1 MDTRIVNLRIK
12 AQHMTFLN
20 KIKSHFVSLFF
31 VLAINWGFAQNK
43 ILIENGFLHAGNG
56 NTIETASIGIENGK
70 IVHIKNSLTF
80 PVDKQ
85 KYDLVIDAAGQHI
98 YPGFFAP
105 NSTLGLTEI
114 DAVRATVDFYEV
126 GEFNPHIRALIAFNV
141 ESKVVA
147 TVRTNGVLFAQA
159 TPRGGAVTGSSSVMR
174 LFGWN
179 WEDAAVLADEGIH
192 LNWPN
197 FIHYGW
203 REVRVN
209 KSYKDEIVALESFFA
224 EAKSYAS
231 SKDKSRKVDLRF
243 ESMKRIFT
251 GSQRVYFRASSAQ
264 ELLDVIQFVKKFEI
278 KHPVIVGGYDSYLI
292 LDQLRDSKIPV
303 MLGRVHDLP
312 RNDEDDIHMPFKLPA
327 ILQNAGILFCL
338 QNEGDMEAMN
348 ARNLPFLAGT
358 ARTYGLTTEQAVA
371 AISLNAA
378 KIMGVDQEYGSIDVG
393 KSATLFISKGDALD
407 MRTNQVSTIIVDG
420 KIQSIR
426 NHQDDLYDKYKNK

>member
-1 MDTRIVNLRIK
+1 MDTRIINLRIK
-12 AQHMTFLN
+12 ARNMTFLN
-20 KIKSHFVSLFF
+20 KIKPHFVSLIF
-31 VLAINWGFAQNK
+31 VLAFNLGFAQNK
-43 ILIENGFLHAGNG
+43 ILIENGYLHAGNG

-159 TPRGGAVTGSSSVMR
+159 TPRGGAIAGSSSVMR

-209 KSYKDEIVALESFFA
+209 KHYKEDIAALESFFA
-224 EAKSYAS
+224 EAKNYAL
-231 SKDKSRKVDLRF
+231 SKEKNRKVDLRF

-278 KHPVIVGGYDSYLI
+278 KYPVIIGGYDSYLI

-312 RNDEDDIHMPFKLPA
+312 RNDEDDVHLPFKLPG

-378 KIMGVDQEYGSIDVG
+378 KIMGVDKDYGSIDVG

>member
-1 MDTRIVNLRIK
+1 MRKFVIILSAFCLNIVY
-12 AQHMTFLN
+12 
-20 KIKSHFVSLFF
+20 
-31 VLAINWGFAQNK
+31 AQNK
-43 ILIENGFLHAGNG
+43 ILIENGYLHAGNG

-80 PVDKQ
+80 PVDKKQ
-85 KYDLVIDAAGQHI
+85 YDLVIDAAGQHI

-159 TPRGGAVTGSSSVMR
+159 TPRGGAITGSSSLMR

-179 WEDAAVLADEGIH
+179 WEDAAVSRDEGIH
-192 LNWPN
+192 INWPR
-197 FIHYGW
+197 FIQYGW
-203 REVRVN
+203 REVKVN
-209 KSYKDEIVALESFFA
+209 SAYKEEVKELEVFFM
-224 EAKSYAS
+224 EAKNYAS
-231 SKDKSRKVDLRF
+231 SKDKNKKIDLRF
-243 ESMKRIFT
+243 EAMKRVFS
-251 GSQRVYFRASSAQ
+251 GNQRAYFRADNAQ
-264 ELLDVIQFVKKFEI
+264 ELLDVIQFVRKFEI
-278 KHPVIVGGYDSYLI
+278 KFPVIVGAYDSYLI

-303 MLGRVHDLP
+303 MLGRVHELP
-312 RNDEDDIHMPFKLPA
+312 RTDEDDIHMPFKLPG

-358 ARTYGLTTEQAVA
+358 ARAYGLTTEQAIA

-378 KIMGVDQEYGSIDVG
+378 KIMGVDKEYGSIDVG

-407 MRTNQVSTIIVDG
+407 MRTNQVTTIIMDG
-420 KIQSIR
+420 KVQSIR
-426 NHQDDLYDKYKNK
+426 NHQDDLYDKYRNK

>member
-1 MDTRIVNLRIK
+1 
-12 AQHMTFLN
+12 MTFLN
-20 KIKSHFVSLFF
+20 TIKSHFVSLFF
-31 VLAINWGFAQNK
+31 VLAINLGFAQNK

-231 SKDKSRKVDLRF
+231 SKDKGRKVDLRF

-378 KIMGVDQEYGSIDVG
+378 KIMGVDKEYGSIDVG

>member
-1 MDTRIVNLRIK
+1 MDTRFIYRYKTSFNCLFQNSIMQK
-12 AQHMTFLN
+12 FILFL
-20 KIKSHFVSLFF
+20 FVFGLSTSY
-31 VLAINWGFAQNK
+31 GQNK
-43 ILIENGFLHAGNG
+43 ILIENGYLHAGNG

-70 IVHIKNSLTF
+70 ITHIKNSLAF
-80 PVDKQ
+80 QVDKQ

-141 ESKVVA
+141 ESNVIA

-159 TPRGGAVTGSSSVMR
+159 TPRGGAITGSSSLMR

-179 WEDAAVLADEGIH
+179 WEDAAVRADEGIH
-192 LNWPN
+192 INWPS

-203 REVRVN
+203 REVKVN
-209 KSYKDEIVALESFFA
+209 KNYKEDIAAMAVFFA
-224 EAKSYAS
+224 EAKNYAL
-231 SKDKSRKVDLRF
+231 SKDKNKQVDLRF
-243 ESMKRIFT
+243 ESMKRVFT
-251 GSQRVYFRASSAQ
+251 GTQRLYFRADRAQ
-264 ELLDVIQFVKKFEI
+264 ELLDVIHFVKKFEI
-278 KHPVIVGGYDSYLI
+278 KHPVIIGAYDSYLI

-303 MLGRVHDLP
+303 MLGRVHELP
-312 RNDEDDIHMPFKLPA
+312 RTDEDDIHLPFKLPS

-338 QNEGDMEAMN
+338 QNEGDMEAMG

-358 ARTYGLTTEQAVA
+358 ARAYGLNTEQAVA

-378 KIMGVDQEYGSIDVG
+378 KIMGVDQEYGSIDLG

-407 MRTNQVSTIIVDG
+407 MRTNQVTTIIVDG
-420 KIQSIR
+420 KVQSVR